1 MMDDMKIN
9 EVENTEVTET
19 EVVEITPADAP
30 IVETEELSPPVTE
43 DPGDGL
49 YPIEGE
55 AGEPVDNDGFIIYG
69 DIIPPGIE

>member
-1 MMDDMKIN
+1 MDDMKIN

-30 IVETEELSPPVTE
+30 IVETEELSPPTTE

-55 AGEPVDNDGFIIYG
+55 AGEPVDNDGFVIYG
-69 DIIPPGIE
+69 DIIPLGIE

>member
-1 MMDDMKIN
+1 MDDMKIN

-30 IVETEELSPPVTE
+30 IVETEELSPPTTE
-43 DPGDGL
+43 DPDDGL

-55 AGEPVDNDGFIIYG
+55 AGEPVDNDGLVIYG
-69 DIIPPGIE
+69 DSIPLGIE